1 MKVLTLLSLLVFT
14 VLSSFGQN
22 LPVFSEQ
29 KGELIL
35 LGKGDRSG
43 LEVPP
48 FDEWFVPEYDSYV
61 PDSVVVKDLQGH
73 ISDVNILI
81 VLGTWCSDSRR
92 EVPRFFKILD
102 ELKMDMS
109 NIEVY
114 FVDGDKTCP
123 GLDGENYKIELVP
136 TFIFFRNGEELG
148 RIVETPNES
157 LESDMYHIVK

>member
-1 MKVLTLLSLLVFT
+1 MKGLTLFFLLVLTLQ
-14 VLSSFGQN
+14 SSFGQN
-22 LPVFSEQ
+22 IPVFSEQ

-35 LGKGDRSG
+35 LGEGGRSG

-48 FDEWFVPEYDSYV
+48 FDEWFFPEYDAYV
-61 PDSVVVKDLQGH
+61 PK
-73 ISDVNILI
+73 
-81 VLGTWCSDSRR
+81 
-92 EVPRFFKILD
+92 
-102 ELKMDMS
+102 S

-123 GLDGENYKIELVP
+123 GLDGDKYKIELVP
-136 TFIFFRNGEELG
+136 RFILFRNGEELG